1 MAHIDLTRTHDLGL
15 DGARLAAE
23 EVAAELRDEFPFRTH
38 WDGDTLVA
46 RGAGFDAEF
55 VTESDSVR
63 VLVRLGM
70 FLRPMRR
77 KIHGEIEAYLDRYI
91 AA

>member
-1 MAHIDLTRTHDLGL
+1 MAHIDLTRTHTLGL
-15 DGARLAAE
+15 DGARQTME
-23 EVAAELRDEFPFRTH
+23 QVAADLKDEFPFRTH
-38 WDGDTLVA
+38 WEDDTLVA

-55 VTESDSVR
+55 VTEPERVR

-77 KIHGEIEAYLDRYI
+77 KIRDEIETYLDRYI
-91 AA
+91 DI